1 MSESTGQTA
10 VPKPAALPAQRSPIL
25 EVEIER
31 RRQAE
36 AVQDRLIR
44 MAAAVHRA
52 ETLSEVYEAAL
63 AAVCSVLSVERAA
76 VLLFDDDGVMRF
88 KAARG
93 ISAAYQRAVEGH
105 TPWARSDRE
114 AAPIF
119 VSDVLKDPGLSGYAS
134 VFHAEGIAALG
145 FVPLIGHEQLLGK
158 FMVYSDSVRV
168 FSARES
174 ELASMV
180 ATQVAL
186 AVARTQLL
194 EAERRARREAEQLA
208 EHAQRLFDS
217 EQRAHATA
225 QATLAI
231 VSHDLRT
238 PLGAVLL
245 GSDNLL
251 ALDPEQGPDFAAG
264 VRRNAETIK
273 RSAERM
279 ARLIEDLVDF
289 ASMQAGRFT
298 IVKAP
303 VSADAVL
310 AATIEQF
317 TALARERSLRLSVE
331 LEATL
336 PALRCDQGRIVQAL
350 SNLVANALKVTPAF
364 GRIRVGARGAAR
376 AVEFYVEDTGHGLSA
391 EELPRLFDRYWRGA
405 RANYRGCGLG
415 LTIAKGIVDAH
426 GGRIWAESTLG
437 VGSRFA
443 ISLPLG

>member
-1 MSESTGQTA
+1 MSESTGHIA
-10 VPKPAALPAQRSPIL
+10 LPKTALPAQRSVAL
-25 EVEIER
+25 EAEIER
-31 RRQAE
+31 RMQAE
-36 AVQDRLIR
+36 AIQDRLVSV
-44 MAAAVHRA
+44 AATVHRA
-52 ETLSEVYEAAL
+52 ETLDEVFQAAL
-63 AAVCSVLSVERAA
+63 EAVCSVLGVERAA

-105 TPWARSDRE
+105 TPWTRAQRD

-119 VSDVLKDPGLSGYAS
+119 VRDVMSDPDLAPYRA
-134 VFHAEGIAALG
+134 VFQAEGIAALG
-145 FVPLIGHEQLLGK
+145 FVPLAGHEQLLGK
-158 FMVYSDSVRV
+158 FMVYSDSPRE
-168 FSARES
+168 FSAREA
-174 ELASMV
+174 ELASIV

-208 EHAQRLFDS
+208 AHAQRLFDS

-245 GSDNLL
+245 GAGNLL
-251 ALDPEQGPDFAAG
+251 ALDPERPEFAAG
-264 VRRNAETIK
+264 ARRNAETIK

-298 IVKAP
+298 IEKA
-303 VSADAVL
+303 AVGVDSL
-310 AATIEQF
+310 LHATLEQF
-317 TALARERSLRLSVE
+317 TAIAKERGLRLRLE
-331 LEATL
+331 LDTNL
-336 PALRCDQGRIVQAL
+336 PLLQCDHGRMVQAL
-350 SNLVANALKVTPAF
+350 SNLVANAVKVTAQG
-364 GRIRVGARGAAR
+364 GRISVGAHAAQD
-376 AVEFYVEDTGHGLSA
+376 AVLLFVDDTGHGLGA

-405 RANYRGCGLG
+405 RASYRGCGLG

-437 VGSRFA
+437 VGSRFT
-443 ISLPLG
+443 ISLPLR